1 MVVRAK
7 KMIDVGT
14 VRLCGCVREWVSV
27 WVGEEGIRD
36 HGDADVWVGTAQA
49 THTDIGSRVRHVEQT
64 A

>member
-27 WVGEEGIRD
+27 WVRRRVYVIMG
-36 HGDADVWVGTAQA
+36 VWMCELVRFKQRMLILAQ
-49 THTDIGSRVRHVEQT
+49 V
-64 A
+64 